1 VVTASGVNLFIFN
14 ILLSIVPEKVSKST
28 AEAFTAFYNDFLP
41 RVFRYFSYK
50 ITDIHQAEDLT
61 SIVFEKALTKFES
74 YRSEKASLATWIFTI
89 ARNTLFDHFRSSSQQ
104 KNMPLDEVTV
114 DPEDDE
120 TPEQSFLEKEESR
133 MLRKCI
139 LKLSTKEQEIISLKF
154 GADMNNRQI
163 ARTLGL
169 SDSNVGII
177 LYRAVRKL
185 REDFVGSGK

>member
-139 LKLSTKEQEIISLKF
+139 LKLSAKEQEIISLKF

-185 REDFVGSGK
+185 REDFAGSGK

>member
-1 VVTASGVNLFIFN
+1 MWASGVNLFIFN

-185 REDFVGSGK
+185 REDFAGSGK

>member
-1 VVTASGVNLFIFN
+1 MFIFN
-14 ILLSIVPEKVSKST
+14 ILLSIVPERISQST
-28 AEAFTAFYNDFLP
+28 AEAFTTFYNSYLP

-74 YRSEKASLATWIFTI
+74 YRSDKSSLATWVFTI
-89 ARNTLFDHFRSSSQQ
+89 ARNTLIDHFRSSGLQ
-104 KNMPLDEVTV
+104 KNVPLDEVTR
-114 DPEDDE
+114 DPEDSK
-120 TPEQSFLEKEESR
+120 TPEQDFLEKEENLI
-133 MLRKCI
+133 LRRCV
-139 LKLSTKEQEIISLKF
+139 LKLSSKEQEIISLKF

-163 ARTLGL
+163 ANMLGL

-185 REDFVGSGK
+185 REDFAGSGK